1 MARRRFRSGS
11 FAINVPESER
21 DWVGP
26 DLSRVQSGTRY
37 RIVYSNPE
45 QGYAS
50 VVGGLELR
58 AALFLWGQALED
70 GWKVNLPPQPDVGCF
85 PSPWC
90 GCDKCQPEEEDQ
102 WRIGSI
108 PQYPQG
114 VSSIEQSASEYLA
127 GLAFEPDAYTRVC
140 HGAPPHRRGVNTKSG

>member
-1 MARRRFRSGS
+1 MARRRFRSGR
-11 FAINVPESER
+11 FAISVPESER

-58 AALFLWGQALED
+58 AVLFLWGQALAET
-70 GWKVNLPPQPDVGCF
+70 GASITAGDVAEREGAGRCDQQAWILVVVAGGGFNRARCF
-85 PSPWC
+85 LLRYRVLVGLVLSSPA
-90 GCDKCQPEEEDQ
+90 
-102 WRIGSI
+102 GS
-108 PQYPQG
+108 
-114 VSSIEQSASEYLA
+114 A
-127 GLAFEPDAYTRVC
+127 
-140 HGAPPHRRGVNTKSG
+140 APPLHPRAIAPSELNCRIP